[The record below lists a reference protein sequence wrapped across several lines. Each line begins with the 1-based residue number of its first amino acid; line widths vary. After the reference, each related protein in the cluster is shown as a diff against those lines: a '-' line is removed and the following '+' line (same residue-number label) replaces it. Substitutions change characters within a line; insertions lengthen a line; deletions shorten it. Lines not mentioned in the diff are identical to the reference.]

1 MGPHWEPSPASS
13 LQLRLEAVLLF
24 LSQAGQLKA
33 KCRPVGFL
41 SRVGTRPACCPAPSS
56 SRKEGKGG
64 LGEDTHQRTWPR
76 AEHSLRVTC
85 LAFLL
90 SWTSS
95 VNQKPALPPPAAPR
109 PSPLCQAD
117 LRPWA
122 RPPASPV
129 SGLSFACCWA
139 TGFGSA
145 CLKLFLPR
153 SLRCPQ
159 GSPNPPQ
166 GPHSAFGRKM
176 LPLVLWANFLSSL
189 DAELPWAGDT
199 LGILVLGRGWSQ
211 VTCFFSMKY
220 ILGFP
225 DSL

>member
-1 MGPHWEPSPASS
+1 MGT
-13 LQLRLEAVLLF
+13 
-24 LSQAGQLKA
+24 K
-33 KCRPVGFL
+33 
-41 SRVGTRPACCPAPSS
+41 PACCPAPSS
-56 SRKEGKGG
+56 SRKEGKVGP
-64 LGEDTHQRTWPR
+64 GEDTHQRTWPG
-76 AEHSLRVTC
+76 AGVTPWESP
-85 LAFLL
+85 ALL
-90 SWTSS
+90 SCYPGPPQPTR
-95 VNQKPALPPPAAPR
+95 NLPLPPPAPLR

-117 LRPWA
+117 LRPRA

-129 SGLSFACCWA
+129 SGLSFPCCWA

-145 CLKLFLPR
+145 CLKLFLLR

-166 GPHSAFGRKM
+166 GPHSAFGRKV

-189 DAELPWAGDT
+189 DAEPPWAGDT
-199 LGILVLGRGWSQ
+199 RGILVLGQGWSQ
-211 VTCFFSMKY
+211 VTCAFSMKY